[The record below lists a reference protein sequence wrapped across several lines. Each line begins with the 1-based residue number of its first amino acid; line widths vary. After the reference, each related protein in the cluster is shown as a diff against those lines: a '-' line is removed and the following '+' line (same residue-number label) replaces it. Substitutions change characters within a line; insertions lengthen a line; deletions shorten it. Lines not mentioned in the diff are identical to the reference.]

1 MAKISFFLHKG
12 NEILEKLK
20 DDPNYFN
27 DTNNK
32 LPIYLNYTLAGRR
45 LRLSTGLFINPNN
58 WDSKKQRVKTKE
70 PQYSQINDELTLYR
84 ERLHN
89 AVLASKLGN
98 KPLTLEYL
106 KKELTGLNIFGA
118 SVALG
123 YDTESYF
130 WKAYSEF
137 TEKSTNKGAETL
149 KNYQNTAEHIRKFV
163 KDYDLDLRFSSIDKS
178 FIDKLHRYFFKD
190 LKITRNTAGKHL
202 KNLRAFL
209 NFCYERKYT
218 ENSFFREIKV
228 FKDLQ
233 TIVHLELDEVKAL
246 KNLELSNRAY
256 SEVRDFFLFGFYTGL
271 RYSDISKI
279 NKSLVQGNFLIFTA
293 KKTKLPQM
301 TFLCKYAIEI
311 LEKYDYSMPSIAI
324 QTVNEYIKK
333 IAEEAGLNR
342 PITKVRYIGAERV
355 EVEKPL
361 CKIISSH
368 VAKKS
373 LVSLYVQEGGRIDLI
388 QQTTGN
394 RDRDTLKHY
403 LRFTDRGLSQ
413 DFEKFWSKIELE

>member
-12 NEILEKLK
+12 NEILEKLE

-27 DTNNK
+27 DINNK

-118 SVALG
+118 TVALG

-130 WKAYSEF
+130 WRAYSEF

-178 FIDKLHRYFFKD
+178 FTDKLHRYFFKD

-202 KNLRAFL
+202 KNLKAFL

-218 ENSFFREIKV
+218 ENAFFKEIEV

-233 TIVHLELDEVKAL
+233 TIIYLELEEIKAL
-246 KNLELSNRAY
+246 KDLELNDKTY
-256 SEVRDFFLFGFYTGL
+256 SEVRDFFLFGCFTGL

-279 NKSLVQGNFLIFTA
+279 TKSLVQGDFLVFTSQ
-293 KKTKLPQM
+293 KTKLPQR
-301 TFLCKYAIEI
+301 TYLSRYAIEI

-333 IAEEAGLNR
+333 IAAAAGLTR
-342 PITKVRYIGAERV
+342 PITKVRYIGVERV
-355 EVEKPL
+355 EDEKPL
-361 CKIISSH
+361 HEFISTH
-368 VAKKS
+368 IAKKTFIT
-373 LVSLYVQEGGRIDLI
+373 LFFREGGRIDSI

-403 LRFTDRGLSQ
+403 LEFTDRGLKQ
-413 DFEKFWSKIELE
+413 DFDNIWNKIDL

>member
-20 DDPNYFN
+20 DEPNYFN
-27 DTNNK
+27 DINNK
-32 LPIYLNYTLAGRR
+32 LPIYLNYTLAGKR

-58 WDSKKQRVKTKE
+58 WEGKKQRVKTKE

-89 AVLASKLGN
+89 AILTAKLGN
-98 KPLTLEYL
+98 KPLTVEFL
-106 KKELTGLNIFGA
+106 KNELTGLNIFGA
-118 SVALG
+118 TVAMG

-130 WKAYSEF
+130 WKAYDEF

-149 KNYQNTAEHIRKFV
+149 KNYQNTFEHIRKFV
-163 KDYDLDLRFSSIDKS
+163 KNYDLDLRFSAIDKS

-190 LKITRNTAGKHL
+190 LKLTRNTAGKHL
-202 KNLRAFL
+202 KNLKAFL

-218 ENSFFREIKV
+218 ENAFFKEIEV

-233 TIVHLELDEVKAL
+233 TIIYLELEEIKAL
-246 KNLELSNRAY
+246 KDLELNDKTY
-256 SEVRDFFLFGFYTGL
+256 SEVRDFFLFGCFTGL

-279 NKSLVQGNFLIFTA
+279 TKSLVQGEFLVFTSQ
-293 KKTKLPQM
+293 KTKLPQR
-301 TFLCKYAIEI
+301 TYLSRYAIEI
-311 LEKYDYSMPSIAI
+311 LEKYDYTMPSIAI

-333 IAEEAGLNR
+333 IAAAAGLTR
-342 PITKVRYIGAERV
+342 PITKVRYIGVERV
-355 EVEKPL
+355 EDKKPL
-361 CKIISSH
+361 HEFISTH
-368 VAKKS
+368 IAKKTFIT
-373 LVSLYVQEGGRIDLI
+373 LFFREGGRIDSI

-403 LRFTDRGLSQ
+403 LEFTDRGLKQ
-413 DFEKFWSKIELE
+413 DFDNIWDKIDL